1 MAFPIDFRHRQ
12 CGRRDIGGIDS
23 RTGEAVREEH
33 GETARAGAQVER
45 RRHGPGVRNPG
56 GQIIAQQAGN
66 MGARHYH
73 ALVHVKGEV
82 AEPGF
87 ARQVRGGLAAADAA
101 REQGQH
107 APRIERTDPSPE
119 HGRSAI
125 QGQAQCVQREIR
137 GFVAGGGGAVAVGE
151 ARLAKAAGPEA
162 HEAAYR
168 PGANRR
174 SVNVEF

>member
-1 MAFPIDFRHRQ
+1 MALPIDFRHRQ
-12 CGRRDIGGIDS
+12 CGLRDIDS
-23 RTGEAVREEH
+23 VDFRAWEAEREEN

-45 RRHGPGVRNPG
+45 RCHGPGAGNPG
-56 GQIIAQQAGN
+56 GQIFAQQAGN

-107 APRIERTDPSPE
+107 APRVERTDPSPE

-137 GFVAGGGGAVAVGE
+137 GFVAGGGGAVTENE

-162 HEAAYR
+162 HEAARR
-168 PGANRR
+168 PGACWRP
-174 SVNVEF
+174 SSVEF

>member
-12 CGRRDIGGIDS
+12 CGGRDIGGIDP
-23 RTGEAVREEH
+23 RAGEAVREEN

-45 RRHGPGVRNPG
+45 RCHGPVAGNPG
-56 GQIIAQQAGN
+56 GQIFAQQDGN

-87 ARQVRGGLAAADAA
+87 ARQVRGGLAAVDAA
-101 REQGQH
+101 REQSQH
-107 APRIERTDPSPE
+107 APRIERSNPSPE

-125 QGQAQCVQREIR
+125 QGQAQSVQREIR

-151 ARLAKAAGPEA
+151 ARRAQAAGAVA
-162 HEAAYR
+162 HQAANGPAAR
-168 PGANRR
+168 F
-174 SVNVEF
+174 SV

>member
-1 MAFPIDFRHRQ
+1 MARPIDFRHRQ
-12 CGRRDIGGIDS
+12 CGRRDIGGVDS
-23 RTGEAVREEH
+23 RAGEAVREENS
-33 GETARAGAQVER
+33 ETARAGAQVER
-45 RRHGPGVRNPG
+45 RCHGPGAGNPG
-56 GQIIAQQAGN
+56 GQIFAQQAGN

-107 APRIERTDPSPE
+107 APRLERTEPAPE

-137 GFVAGGGGAVAVGE
+137 GFVAGGGGAVTENE

-162 HEAAYR
+162 HQRAYR
-168 PGANRR
+168 PAARRHYR
-174 SVNVEF
+174 SVEF